1 MNKLQK
7 GVSLYLAVIIMLILL
22 AIALGVS
29 TILIGQ
35 IKTIRGM
42 GNSVSAFYA
51 ADTGIETELKK
62 IFKDN
67 NPTDFGV
74 VNSYS
79 GFLDLDGDGIPD
91 PNGNCPDDLL
101 LDDGNACYEV
111 CIVAPGSSECG
122 TEACSASLRCIRS
135 KGFYKGTSR
144 AIEASQD

>member
-1 MNKLQK
+1 MFKNYSQK

-29 TILIGQ
+29 TILVGQ

-67 NPTDFGV
+67 DKQIKILLNIYFKIMLEIVFNNDVEISYPEKR
-74 VNSYS
+74 NSIENRKK
-79 GFLDLDGDGIPD
+79 FF
-91 PNGNCPDDLL
+91 
-101 LDDGNACYEV
+101 
-111 CIVAPGSSECG
+111 
-122 TEACSASLRCIRS
+122 S
-135 KGFYKGTSR
+135 KG
-144 AIEASQD
+144 